1 MPCHV
6 LAFLQEFGA
15 GHMLYFYFLKYCA
28 FMFAFLAICPG
39 AVQITMNVAGGF
51 LSLRADFDALT
62 LGNFGLQSSNSNA
75 ANLNITLPS
84 SNAGKG
90 ASVTYVADSVFRS

>member
-1 MPCHV
+1 
-6 LAFLQEFGA
+6 
-15 GHMLYFYFLKYCA
+15 MLYFYFLKYCA
-28 FMFAFLAICPG
+28 FMFAFLAI
-39 AVQITMNVAGGF
+39 QITMNVAGGF